1 MYRFLFATIL
11 ILGAMSGPNTAQ
23 AQGVGA
29 AEELAKKLSN
39 PISSLIS
46 VPYQFNYDRG
56 LGAAG
61 IGTRTTVNLQPV
73 APFSIG
79 DNWNVISRT
88 IIPFIDQ
95 KDVVPGTRQSGIGDI
110 VQSFFFSPK
119 APTAGGL
126 IWGAGPV
133 FLLPT
138 GGSGL
143 SADQFAAGVTG
154 VVLKQNGPWTY
165 GALANHLWSVGDT
178 SNGTKISTT
187 FVQPFLVYNTKNL
200 WTFALNTEATYDWIN
215 DEATVPVNLTATK
228 LIKIAGQPVSVGGG
242 VKYWADSPPGG
253 PDKWG
258 ARLLVT
264 FLFPK

>member
-1 MYRFLFATIL
+1 M
-11 ILGAMSGPNTAQ
+11 Q
-23 AQGVGA
+23 
-29 AEELAKKLSN
+29 LSN

-56 LGAAG
+56 LGATG
-61 IGTRTTVNLQPV
+61 TGTRATVNLQPV
-73 APFSIG
+73 APFSIS

-88 IIPFIDQ
+88 IIPFVDQ
-95 KDVVPGTRQSGIGDI
+95 KDIVPGTRQSGVGDV

-119 APTAGGL
+119 APTAGGM

-138 GGSGL
+138 GASGL
-143 SADQFAAGVTG
+143 GADQFAAGVTG

-178 SNGTKISTT
+178 AGGTKMSAT
-187 FVQPFLVYNTKNL
+187 FFQPFLVYNTKNL

-215 DEATVPVNLTATK
+215 DQATVPVNLTATK

-242 VKYWADSPPGG
+242 IKYWADSPAGG
-253 PDKWG
+253 PDGWG
-258 ARLLVT
+258 ARLMVT